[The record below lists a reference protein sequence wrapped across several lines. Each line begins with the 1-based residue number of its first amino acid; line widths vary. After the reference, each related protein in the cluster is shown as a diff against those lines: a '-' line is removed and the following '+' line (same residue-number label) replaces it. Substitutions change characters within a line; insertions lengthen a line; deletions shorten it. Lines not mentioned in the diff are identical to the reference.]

1 MAISVG
7 SNTVSLQA
15 QRRLDMTGG
24 ELSKSFNKL
33 SSGSRI
39 NRGYDDAAGLA
50 ISESLRAQSRI
61 AGQAIRNTNDG
72 ISTIAI
78 ADGALGEVAGI
89 LSRLAELASQS
100 ANGTLS
106 NAQRSVVANEFV
118 ALGSEIER
126 ISKVTEFNGIQL
138 LSGTSEIMVQVGTG
152 SSSSSQVLYRNQLS
166 TLAGLGLGDGG
177 GVLTYSINGVTDD
190 AAATA
195 SRLALDAVYAAIY
208 SVGAARGVLG
218 GIESRLA
225 TAINNLGVAKE
236 NYSASESQIRDVDV
250 ASEAANLTRL
260 SILQQAGTAVLA
272 QANQLPSLAL
282 QLLRL

>member
-166 TLAGLGLGDGG
+166 TLAGLGLGDSG

-236 NYSASESQIRDVDV
+236 NYSASEGQIRDVDV